1 MKKHLIA
8 AAVAAAIAVPAAAQV
23 TVYGMIGF
31 ELNETDTQGTRSDTG
46 VMFGSDV
53 NSTILGTPVIGFRGS
68 EDLGGGLKAS
78 FQLEG
83 ALNGATGAVG
93 DDADD
98 SNDFFSRQSWVGIS
112 GGFGDF
118 RFGKQNNA
126 LKDIDGFGE
135 TGVNFFDLDGGVSAV
150 ASSLQN
156 RDTRTVKYISPRMNG
171 FAGTVSNS
179 TNVSPLHATVG
190 LEVTAYNATYSA
202 GPLKLG
208 IGQALSR
215 QAGNPG
221 FERSETVFGGSYN
234 LGVAVVD
241 FSVQNY
247 EIAASGDES
256 ETDFVQIGAHI
267 PLGGKLA
274 LKLNHASLEFNGTS
288 DRDTTHNGIM
298 AVYSL
303 SKRTAIYAGYRA
315 ESGDD
320 GADADIGAIGIN
332 HKF

>member
-31 ELNETDTQGTRSDTG
+31 ELNETDTQGARTDSG

-53 NSTILGTPVIGFRGS
+53 NSTSLGTPVIGFKGS

-93 DDADD
+93 DDEDD
-98 SNDFFSRQSWVGIS
+98 PNDFFSRQSWVGIS
-112 GGFGDF
+112 GGFGQF

-135 TGVNFFDLDGGVSAV
+135 TGANFFDLDGAGK
-150 ASSLQN
+150 LQN
-156 RDTRTVKYISPRMNG
+156 RDTRTVKYISPAFNG
-171 FAGTVSNS
+171 ITATVSNS
-179 TNVSPLHATVG
+179 SNVSPDHDDASN
-190 LEVTAYNATYSA
+190 EVNAFSVVYNFGKGRVA
-202 GPLKLG
+202 L
-208 IGQALSR
+208 GQASTKMLD
-215 QAGNPG
+215 APTFNK
-221 FERSETVFGGSYN
+221 EETVFGGNYN
-234 LGVAVVD
+234 FGFAVVD
-241 FSVQNY
+241 FSVQN
-247 EIAASGDES
+247 ANLKASGDEK
-256 ETDFVQIGAHI
+256 EADTTQIGAHI

-274 LKLNHASLEFNGTS
+274 VKLNYTSLDYSGVSTKGT
-288 DRDTTHNGIM
+288 NYKGIM
-298 AVYSL
+298 GVYSL

-320 GADADIGAIGIN
+320 GDDADIGAIGIN